1 MTGSADIVGVPDR
14 LLAGLGVPADEER
27 LYRALLTR
35 PRATIAELAAATGW
49 DAARVR
55 RRVRALERRGMLTR
69 IAGRP
74 VRFNPAPPDATVE
87 VLALQ
92 RRGELERARLSAAA
106 LGDAFRSAAQR
117 HVNSGDSG
125 PALRLVSGSEQLAHQ
140 VARVQRSARREL
152 LIVDRP
158 PYAVPYEP
166 APAAVRRRTIHDR
179 RIADVRSDRREESRA
194 LVEAPLNL
202 VIADRRIAVVALDGS
217 GDALVVR
224 PSTLLDGLVALHALL
239 WERAAPPHPEEGS
252 PLDGL
257 SHEDERLL
265 ALSASGLT
273 DQAIA
278 RRLGVAQRTVE
289 RRMRRIMDM
298 LGARTRFQAGLQA
311 ARRGV
316 LSPERTG
323 PGTCRRR

>member
-14 LLAGLGVPADEER
+14 LLAALGVPADEER

-35 PRATIAELAAATGW
+35 SRATIAELVTATGW

-55 RRVRALERRGMLTR
+55 RRTRALEKRGLLTR
-69 IAGRP
+69 LPGRP
-74 VRFNPAPPDATVE
+74 VRFRPAPPDAAIE

-106 LGDAFRSAAQR
+106 LGDAFRSAAR
-117 HVNSGDSG
+117 HQVDGL
-125 PALRLVSGSEQLAHQ
+125 PALQLLSESEQVAQQ
-140 VARVQRSARREL
+140 VALVQRSARKEL

-158 PYAVPYEP
+158 PYAVPCET
-166 APAAVRRRTIHDR
+166 APAGVRRRTIHDR
-179 RIADVRSDRREESRA
+179 RIADLRSDGGEESRA
-194 LVEAPLNL
+194 LLDAPLNL
-202 VIADRRIAVVALDGS
+202 VIADRRIAVVALDRS
-217 GDALVVR
+217 GDALVVP
-224 PSTLLDGLVALHALL
+224 PSTLLDGLVALHTLL
-239 WERAAPPHPEEGS
+239 WERAVPQGPQEYR
-252 PLDGL
+252 PLDDL
-257 SHEDERLL
+257 SYDDERLL

-289 RRMRRIMDM
+289 RRMRRIMDV

-316 LSPERTG
+316 ISAERTG
-323 PGTCRRR
+323 PGTYRRR